1 MSDAKGAIS
10 CRFASKA
17 DAAAVGELFY
27 RCDLHYWGDKA
38 PSAEAMAAHVRDH
51 VLADGAQVEIVLAEQ
66 AGQALGFASF
76 AILYPA
82 PDLGGMLYLKDLFTL
97 EAARGKGIG
106 LRLMRFVARI
116 ALERGCV
123 RFDWTAEDVNP
134 RAMAFYDRIGAKRVT
149 DKVYYRFD
157 GEALARFADE
167 G

>member
-1 MSDAKGAIS
+1 MSDAGVAIS
-10 CRFASKA
+10 CRFAGKS
-17 DAAAVGELFY
+17 DAAVVGELFY

-51 VLADGAQVEIVLAEQ
+51 VLADGTQVEIVLAEQ
-66 AGQALGFASF
+66 ESEALGFASF
-76 AILYPA
+76 AIMYPA

-97 EAARGKGIG
+97 DHARGQGIG
-106 LRLMRFVARI
+106 LILMRFLART
-116 ALERGCV
+116 ALQRGCV

-134 RAMAFYDRIGAKRVT
+134 RAMAFYDRIGARRVP
-149 DKVYYRFD
+149 DKIYYRFD